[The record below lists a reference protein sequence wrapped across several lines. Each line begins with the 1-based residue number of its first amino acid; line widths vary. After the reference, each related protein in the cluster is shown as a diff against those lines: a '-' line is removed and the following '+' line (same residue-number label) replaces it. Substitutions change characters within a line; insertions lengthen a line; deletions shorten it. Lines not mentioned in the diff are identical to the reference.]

1 MRGCKPREREGRWK
15 VKRVWPEE
23 WTSGSETRKR
33 KEFIKKLM
41 ILREKNLGTSE
52 VSLK

>member
-1 MRGCKPREREGRWK
+1 M
-15 VKRVWPEE
+15 KRVWPEE
-23 WTSGSETRKR
+23 RTSGFGTQKR

-41 ILREKNLGTSE
+41 TLGEMNLGTSE